1 MDGSVTFD
9 VFVEI
14 HGLGLESVELGNL
27 QICFLSWIKLSD
39 GAQHLALA
47 TGQILQNPSNT
58 HKGTT
63 L

>member
-1 MDGSVTFD
+1 MTFD
-9 VFVEI
+9 VSVEI
-14 HGLGLESVELGNL
+14 HGLGLESVDLGYL

-39 GAQHLALA
+39 VAQRLALA
-47 TGQILQNPSNT
+47 TGQILPNPSNT